1 MPIDYIFVFLL
12 SFTTVVFVI
21 LRALQE
27 DNKKRGGGNDGG
39 DFDQSDL
46 PPKIDLPP
54 GVCWPDE
61 VKKKDSVLI

>member
-12 SFTTVVFVI
+12 SFMTVVFVI

-46 PPKIDLPP
+46 PPEIDLPP

>member
-12 SFTTVVFVI
+12 SFLTVVFVI
-21 LRALQE
+21 LRALQH
-27 DNKKRGGGNDGG
+27 DSKKRGGGNDGG

-54 GVCWPDE
+54 GVCWPDDS
-61 VKKKDSVLI
+61 KKKETVLV